1 MLRTI
6 TSVLIS
12 AILFVPALPAAAARS
27 VQTFGTA
34 YVQASVP
41 RNAAGRDA
49 GVDVSGGTY
58 VRVSASGAFTTRGG
72 MCGTTAV
79 GPNGCGNAAQ
89 VNGTGTLIAAF
100 ADASGRTGGTWTP
113 VGQYANLAVPSGAK
127 RLLLRVAGMNGRE
140 YGAYRVVADVV
151 SSATL
156 PQLGSGTS
164 GNGSTIHIG
173 ANGGTGTATTQAI
186 RISGSGLQV
195 ASTARSIGRAT
206 TYASTGNGPSTGVIP
221 GAGAASRSDVHYAL
235 RRLGF
240 SDTPADVSSVLGT
253 GVSAWVTAQLA
264 APTPAN
270 DASIVQGAGGNVE
283 ALPVLTGNATTDGNY
298 AANIEDRLLQWQVHT
313 QWQLREKMTLH
324 WLEHFAVSYATV
336 NQPADMEHYIQTVR
350 ADALGNYAKLIADVA
365 KEPAMMIWLNNAN
378 NGYSPNA
385 LPNENFGREVMQLYT
400 IGLNTLNGDGTIVQD
415 PNNPGQPLATYT
427 EADVKSMSLALT
439 GFQLQSQTAI
449 GTYPAYVDN
458 IVFNSAAHAPAT
470 NGGFLVMGKIIPD
483 GKSCPWSYTSYL
495 QTGLNSQCVV
505 DNAALALASNT
516 TTWAYEANEL
526 LQRLVNETPSAA
538 MVQRISTIWGQT
550 VNDPNQIAKVIAA
563 IAADPE
569 FYNGKY
575 TMVKEPIEFEVG
587 AIRALNGQTTNPVSG
602 SVVRPLSSGI
612 SDTAKMNE
620 ELWDPPSVFSFYYP
634 GNKEA
639 LINNA
644 TLLGAWSAAA
654 NLAGSAHTTAC
665 TTCTIDLDFS
675 SFAAAKQTADLSGY
689 LLDALVDGGT
699 PQLNALV
706 KNFLN
711 NNPTNV
717 QGALW
722 IILSSPEYGVN

>member
-6 TSVLIS
+6 LSVLTS
-12 AILFVPALPAAAARS
+12 AFLLVPALPVSARS
-27 VQTFGTA
+27 VQTFATA
-34 YVQASVP
+34 YVQASAP
-41 RNAAGRDA
+41 RNAPGRDA
-49 GVDVSGGTY
+49 GVDVSGGAY
-58 VRVSASGAFTTRGG
+58 VRISASGAFTSRTTI
-72 MCGTTAV
+72 CGTTV

-89 VNGTGTLIAAF
+89 LNATGTLIAAF
-100 ADASGRTGGTWTP
+100 ADAEGRISGNWTA

-127 RLLLRVAGMNGRE
+127 RLLLRVAGLTGRE
-140 YGAYRVVADVV
+140 YGSYRVVADVV
-151 SSATL
+151 TTASL
-156 PQLGSGTS
+156 PQLGSGSS
-164 GNGSTIHIG
+164 GNGSAIHIG
-173 ANGGTGTATTQAI
+173 ANGGTGTATAQAI
-186 RISGSGLQV
+186 RIGASSMQA
-195 ASTARSIGRAT
+195 ASTGTRSIGRASAL
-206 TYASTGNGPSTGVIP
+206 ASTGNGPSTGVIP
-221 GAGAASRSDVHYAL
+221 GAGVAARSDVHYAL

-264 APTPAN
+264 APAPAN
-270 DASIVQGAGGNVE
+270 DTSIVQGAGGNVE
-283 ALPVLTGNATTDGNY
+283 ALPVLTGNPTTDGNY

-313 QWQLREKMTLH
+313 QWQLREKLTLH

-336 NQPADMEHYIQTVR
+336 NQSADMEHYIQTVR

-378 NGYSPNA
+378 NAYSPNA
-385 LPNENFGREVMQLYT
+385 LPNENFGRELMQLYT
-400 IGLNTLNGDGTIVQD
+400 IGLNTLNPNGTIVQD
-415 PNNPGQPLATYT
+415 PNNPGEPLATYT

-470 NGGFLVMGKIIPD
+470 NGGFLVMGRIIPD
-483 GKSCPWSYTSYL
+483 GKTCPWTYTSYL
-495 QTGLNSQCVV
+495 QSGLNSQCVV
-505 DNAALALASNT
+505 DNAALALAGNA
-516 TTWAYEANEL
+516 TTWAYEANEMIE
-526 LQRLVNETPSAA
+526 RLVNETPSAA
-538 MVQRISTIWGQT
+538 MVQRISTVWGQT
-550 VNDPNQIAKVIAA
+550 VNDPNQIAKVVAA

-587 AIRALNGQTTNPVSG
+587 AIRALNGAATNPVSG
-602 SVVRPLSSGI
+602 SVVRPLSSSI
-612 SDTAKMNE
+612 SDTAKMNQ

-634 GNKEA
+634 GDKEA

-675 SFAAAKQTADLSGY
+675 SFAAAKQTTDLAGY